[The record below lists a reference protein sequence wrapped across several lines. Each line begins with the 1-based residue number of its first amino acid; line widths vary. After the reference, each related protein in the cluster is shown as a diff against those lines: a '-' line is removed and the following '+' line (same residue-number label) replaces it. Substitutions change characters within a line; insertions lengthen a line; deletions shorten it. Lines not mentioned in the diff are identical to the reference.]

1 MGERTKYLCVSEEK
15 IVEIPISKIKNGV
28 MEKPELANQTLLM
41 MQLVDET
48 ENRKPYK
55 ILDISFENVSFAEN
69 GKYD

>member
-1 MGERTKYLCVSEEK
+1 
-15 IVEIPISKIKNGV
+15 

-55 ILDISFENVSFAEN
+55 ILDISFENVSFDEN